1 MNFRSLLLAL
11 LALTLSACSLWPS
24 RDTHSHSGSVVD
36 YLYPDAKASP
46 QLEAGVT
53 TLRPPVNVG
62 IAFVPGSN
70 WNDTLTEAQQTQT
83 LERVKAAFTGL
94 PYVGRIEVIPP
105 QYLRSR
111 GGFTNLDQ
119 AARMF
124 NVEIVTLVS
133 YDQIQFKDQGMLSML
148 YWTLVGAYVIHGDKY
163 DVQTMVDAAV
173 FDVASRKLLFRAPGT
188 SQIKGS
194 STLVNFSEASRN
206 ARGAGFDQAFDDLI
220 PRFKAELDHFRD
232 RLKTDK
238 TVRVQNKAGYS
249 GGGSLG
255 TLGLLLIGAL
265 WGLKRRA
272 LARR

>member
-1 MNFRSLLLAL
+1 MKIRTLLIALIALAL
-11 LALTLSACSLWPS
+11 CSCSLWPS
-24 RDTHSHSGSVVD
+24 RDTRGQSGSVVD
-36 YLYPDAKASP
+36 YLYPDAKSSP
-46 QLEAGVT
+46 KLEPGVT

-62 IAFVPGSN
+62 IAFVPGSH
-70 WNDTLTEAQQTQT
+70 WSDTLTEAQQTQT

-94 PYVGRIEVIPP
+94 RYVGRIEIIPAA
-105 QYLRSR
+105 YLRSR
-111 GGFTNLDQ
+111 GGFGNLDQ

-124 NVEIVTLVS
+124 NVEVVALIS
-133 YDQIQFKDQGMLSML
+133 YDQVQFKDQNMLSML

-220 PRFKAELDHFRD
+220 PRLKGELDRFRD

-238 TVRVQNKAGYS
+238 TVRVENRAGYS

-255 TLGLLLIGAL
+255 WLGLALVALLA
-265 WGLKRRA
+265 GLSRRLRA
-272 LARR
+272 ER